1 MPSLAGF
8 ALFPRKPCSLQP
20 KNAPIAFSMF
30 MLNRTAQGTTLSLL
44 FEAGSWSFL
53 GISATRAALSYV
65 SMPHTENRRA
75 CPSVGRFHR
84 ACYSRA
90 IGFRSEPAV
99 DQAHEKTQGSKAAAN
114 KIDAVAPVCCK
125 LHATSTFTVREK
137 EAPL

>member
-44 FEAGSWSFL
+44 FEAVSWSFL
-53 GISATRAALSYV
+53 GISATRAALNCV

-75 CPSVGRFHR
+75 CPSVRRFIVL
-84 ACYSRA
+84 ASLA
-90 IGFRSEPAV
+90 RSGSGANRLV
-99 DQAHEKTQGSKAAAN
+99 GQTREKTRYFVKGKRGAAL
-114 KIDAVAPVCCK
+114 D
-125 LHATSTFTVREK
+125 
-137 EAPL
+137 